1 MNAPPAAL
9 SKDVTRVHEEI
20 RGPELEPALKR
31 EKFLQKVRAAGRR
44 LPQTPSSA
52 LARIR

>member
-20 RGPELEPALKR
+20 RGPGLEPALKR
-31 EKFLQKVRAAGRR
+31 ERLLKRVRAAGKR
-44 LPQTPSSA
+44 LPQTRSSF
-52 LARIR
+52 LVRIR